1 MDINELIGLLNEVL
15 RIDAK
20 SDDGKKISF
29 SLSAHMHERIFEL
42 GEETVNEILGYDDEL
57 LEDPV
62 RIVSKR
68 SCEFLIRVSSKML
81 IRYDEA
87 EEYPDKYNQLTYR
100 IGRPSL
106 KMVIALL
113 KKYKD
118 GPAELCQEIRMRVR
132 RMAERME
139 SDGASILQEAVP
151 IRTRF
156 LQISL
161 NDDNPNEKVDYLTLC
176 TSFCFVSGYNLGRTL
191 LPINSLDDL
200 SDTSAVR
207 RLRRG
212 TTEEMEPP
220 RRKYINELVYF
231 YARGN
236 SGETWDYQYLSYY
249 HVLEYFF
256 EKIYSD
262 NMVAKMRFELTRPD
276 FSYKRDRDLLNF
288 EKTMR
293 KTFKD
298 LYSSSGVNEIEAL
311 NLTLKK
317 YVPDL
322 SKLRDGLNEVSG
334 TIVNYIKTADTP
346 YSTSKIDLDAPDT
359 TGIYTAMTN
368 RIYATRNAIAH
379 SKESISKKKFVPFKH
394 DKALINEVLL
404 LRIIA
409 EEVIINSSKEL

>member
-1 MDINELIGLLNEVL
+1 M
-15 RIDAK
+15 
-20 SDDGKKISF
+20 
-29 SLSAHMHERIFEL
+29 
-42 GEETVNEILGYDDEL
+42 
-57 LEDPV
+57 
-62 RIVSKR
+62 
-68 SCEFLIRVSSKML
+68 
-81 IRYDEA
+81 
-87 EEYPDKYNQLTYR
+87 
-100 IGRPSL
+100 
-106 KMVIALL
+106 
-113 KKYKD
+113 
-118 GPAELCQEIRMRVR
+118 
-132 RMAERME
+132 
-139 SDGASILQEAVP
+139 
-151 IRTRF
+151 
-156 LQISL
+156 
-161 NDDNPNEKVDYLTLC
+161 LC

-191 LPINSLDDL
+191 LPINTLDDL

-236 SGETWDYQYLSYY
+236 SGETLDYQYLSYY

-346 YSTSKIDLDAPDT
+346 YSTSKIDMDAPDT

-379 SKESISKKKFVPFKH
+379 SKESISKK
-394 DKALINEVLL
+394 
-404 LRIIA
+404 
-409 EEVIINSSKEL
+409 

>member
-1 MDINELIGLLNEVL
+1 MEINELTELLNEVL

-20 SDDGKKISF
+20 SDDGKRITF
-29 SLSAHMHERIFEL
+29 SPPTMLKRNFEL
-42 GEETVNEILGYDDEL
+42 KEETVNEILGYDDEL
-57 LEDPV
+57 LDNPV
-62 RIVSKR
+62 RIISKK

-81 IRYDEA
+81 IRYDETD
-87 EEYPDKYNQLTYR
+87 EYSDKDNQLTYR
-100 IGRPSL
+100 MGRPSL
-106 KMVIALL
+106 RMVIALL
-113 KKYKD
+113 KKYKESS
-118 GPAELCQEIRMRVR
+118 AELGQEVRMRMR
-132 RMAERME
+132 RMAERTEM
-139 SDGASILQEAVP
+139 DGVGILQEAVP

-156 LQISL
+156 LRISL
-161 NDDNPNEKVDYLTLC
+161 DDDNLNERVDYLALC
-176 TSFCFVSGYNLGRTL
+176 TSFCFVSGYSLGRTL
-191 LPINSLDDL
+191 LPINTLDDFL
-200 SDTSAVR
+200 DTSAVR

-220 RRKYINELVYF
+220 RRKYINDLVYF

-256 EKIYSD
+256 EKVYSD
-262 NMVAKMRFELTRPD
+262 NMVDKMRFELTRPG

-288 EKTMR
+288 EKMMR
-293 KTFKD
+293 RTFKD
-298 LYSSSGVNEIEAL
+298 LYSSSGVNEPDAL
-311 NLTLKK
+311 CLTLKK

-322 SKLRDGLNEVSG
+322 SKLREELDEASN
-334 TIVNYIKTADTP
+334 TIVSYIKASDSP
-346 YSTSKIDLDAPDT
+346 YSTSRIDLDASDPMDVYSALT
-359 TGIYTAMTN
+359 K

-379 SKESISKKKFVPFKH
+379 SKESFSKKKFVPFKH